1 MNVKQ
6 VLIGLGGIA
15 TIGLF
20 AYLTASGYGVQPDE
34 WWRTGLVGGLMVAA
48 VGSLVWVFRD

>member
-6 VLIGLGGIA
+6 VLIGLGGIV

-20 AYLTASGYGVQPDE
+20 AYLTGSGEGIQQSDI
-34 WWRTGLVGGLMVAA
+34 WRLGTVGTLLVAA
-48 VGSLVWVFRD
+48 FGSLVWVFRD